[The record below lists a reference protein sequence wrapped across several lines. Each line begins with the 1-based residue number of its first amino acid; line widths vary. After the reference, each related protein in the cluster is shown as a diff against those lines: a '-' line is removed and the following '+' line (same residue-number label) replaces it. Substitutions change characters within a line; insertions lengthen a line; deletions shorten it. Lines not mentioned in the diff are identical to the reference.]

1 MVFTEPAA
9 EIIFTV
15 QTHII
20 ALGLHVIM
28 PPPPYGKG
36 RLEAMLQSVLLMALF
51 SDSIPFTAWQY
62 VHFAVSHTF
71 IWEQQYAWS
80 NTISGGHL
88 TSTCDTCFTLYCIMC
103 KFIVVTI

>member
-9 EIIFTV
+9 EVIFTV
-15 QTHII
+15 HTHII

-28 PPPPYGKG
+28 PPALWG
-36 RLEAMLQSVLLMALF
+36 LEAMLQSVYPSVLLMALF

-71 IWEQQYAWS
+71 IWEQQYA
-80 NTISGGHL
+80 
-88 TSTCDTCFTLYCIMC
+88 
-103 KFIVVTI
+103 

>member
-9 EIIFTV
+9 EVIFTV
-15 QTHII
+15 HTHII

-28 PPPPYGKG
+28 PLPYGKR
-36 RLEAMLQSVLLMALF
+36 RLEAMLQSVYPSVLLMALF

-71 IWEQQYAWS
+71 IWEQQYA
-80 NTISGGHL
+80 
-88 TSTCDTCFTLYCIMC
+88 
-103 KFIVVTI
+103 